1 MNDQDLELLESYLDD
16 ELTGRELDS
25 LRQRLSSE
33 PQLAAAM
40 DELRSQ
46 REMRQQFFAACQPD
60 EASVQQ
66 LIKSARQSATREVV
80 WSNRNRNLKWIG
92 GLAACLAFGFVTGH
106 GLKSSNAPIAMT
118 PNNVTDVSDAPSRR
132 EQVARSEPVRFDGPF
147 VQQQNPDPNLRGMD
161 INIRPPNTVATVGS
175 ADPFPGDQIK
185 IIDAYGR
192 TVQQFDSHAQY
203 MKFIEQKLG
212 PTTQQGALPQ

>member
-60 EASVQQ
+60 EASVQR
-66 LIKSARQSATREVV
+66 LIKSAQRSATREIV
-80 WSNRNRNLKWIG
+80 WSNRNRNLRWAS
-92 GLAACLAFGFVTGH
+92 GLAACLVIGFMTGR
-106 GLKSSNAPIAMT
+106 GLKSNAPAMPYSDNSQSIAR
-118 PNNVTDVSDAPSRR
+118 VSDAPVHQ
-132 EQVARSEPVRFDGPF
+132 EQVARNDPLRFDGPF
-147 VQQQNPDPNLRGMD
+147 VQPRVGNGGGVDL
-161 INIRPPNTVATVGS
+161 NIRPPSVMTAGS
-175 ADPFPGDQIK
+175 TDPFPGDSIYIVDSHNQV
-185 IIDAYGR
+185 
-192 TVQQFDSHAQY
+192 VQRFDSHAQY
-203 MKFIEQKLG
+203 MKYVGQKLG
-212 PTTQQGALPQ
+212 PTTQSDSLNP